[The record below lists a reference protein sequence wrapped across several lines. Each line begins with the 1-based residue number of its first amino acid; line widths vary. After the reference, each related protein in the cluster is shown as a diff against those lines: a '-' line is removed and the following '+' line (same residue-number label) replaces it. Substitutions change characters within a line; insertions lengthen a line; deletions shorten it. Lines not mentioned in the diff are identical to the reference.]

1 MGSSNHHHH
10 HHPGSGSLA
19 GNPHGSSHP
28 STPTSSNPLVPA
40 ADPDP
45 SNCQPSHLLPSED
58 CLLPSTPISS
68 HHQAF
73 VSSPSISLSLSSLS
87 STKPIHHSGANS
99 GSTSSSTCSSTCSS
113 PPSYKYS
120 TLPPFYPQAAGYRW
134 STTPFRQIRCHPLH
148 FLKSRLSPL
157 LFLTLI
163 FAIGYLLGSH
173 SRSHPQSI
181 PASQQLARFV
191 LRQPRIPFLVN
202 LASSPP
208 SPAPPAQDHSLQV
221 GRSKDKIPS
230 IVHYVFGM
238 APDFGGK
245 VVLNLIS
252 TPFGFIH
259 YASIQSAVQILRPK
273 EIHFHYHYEPTG
285 WWFERAQEIDGFK
298 LVKERDVSEIY
309 GRPVKHFAHKA
320 DIIRLEA
327 LRDYGG
333 IYLDLDVFVVRNF
346 DSLLNLEVVLGQ
358 EARPRP
364 TFSRRPGSESVD
376 EPVGLCNAIIL
387 AKPFAPFITRWLS
400 SYRSFNHH
408 RWADHSS
415 VIPWA
420 LAQAHPDELTVLG
433 PRAFFY
439 PLWHEDDLWLVHK
452 TTDWDFDR
460 SEQFAYHAWS
470 SISHANYLQSLDP
483 DRIHAS
489 GGPERGESSFTYFV
503 RRFIHDSIREEWR
516 EAKANRSL
524 TF

>member
-19 GNPHGSSHP
+19 GNPYGSSHP

-134 STTPFRQIRCHPLH
+134 STTPFRQIQMPSTPL
-148 FLKSRLSPL
+148 
-157 LFLTLI
+157 
-163 FAIGYLLGSH
+163 
-173 SRSHPQSI
+173 PQVANS
-181 PASQQLARFV
+181 
-191 LRQPRIPFLVN
+191 
-202 LASSPP
+202 LASSSVSHVSPSSSTSPPRLP

-245 VVLNLIS
+245 GSTQSDFNCLHRCCCCCWLTNLLAHSFLPSSSHLGSFTTHPSNRPSKSCGRRRSIS
-252 TPFGFIH
+252 
-259 YASIQSAVQILRPK
+259 
-273 EIHFHYHYEPTG
+273 HYHYEPTG

-320 DIIRLEA
+320 D
-327 LRDYGG
+327 
-333 IYLDLDVFVVRNF
+333 
-346 DSLLNLEVVLGQ
+346 
-358 EARPRP
+358 
-364 TFSRRPGSESVD
+364 
-376 EPVGLCNAIIL
+376 
-387 AKPFAPFITRWLS
+387 
-400 SYRSFNHH
+400 
-408 RWADHSS
+408 
-415 VIPWA
+415 
-420 LAQAHPDELTVLG
+420 
-433 PRAFFY
+433 
-439 PLWHEDDLWLVHK
+439 
-452 TTDWDFDR
+452 
-460 SEQFAYHAWS
+460 AWS

-489 GGPERGESSFTYFV
+489 GGPERGESSFTYFI

>member
-1 MGSSNHHHH
+1 MGSPGSNHHS
-10 HHPGSGSLA
+10 PSL
-19 GNPHGSSHP
+19 GGQTNGTNNDDCLHP
-28 STPTSSNPLVPA
+28 STPITTTSTSA
-40 ADPDP
+40 
-45 SNCQPSHLLPSED
+45 QPFL
-58 CLLPSTPISS
+58 T
-68 HHQAF
+68 
-73 VSSPSISLSLSSLS
+73 SPSISLSLSSLS
-87 STKPIHHSGANS
+87 PTKPIHHSNA
-99 GSTSSSTCSSTCSS
+99 GSASSSACSSTCSS

-120 TLPPFYPQAAGYRW
+120 TLPPFYHQAGGYRW
-134 STTPFRQIRCHPLH
+134 LAPFRQIRCQPLH
-148 FLKSRLSPL
+148 FFKSRLSQL
-157 LFLTLI
+157 IFLTTI

-173 SRSHPQSI
+173 SGSQPRSI

-202 LASSPP
+202 LSPSSQSAHSSLP
-208 SPAPPAQDHSLQV
+208 DHSLQST
-221 GRSKDKIPS
+221 RSKQKIPS
-230 IVHYVFGM
+230 ILHYVFGM

-245 VVLNLIS
+245 
-252 TPFGFIH
+252 PFGFIH
-259 YASIQSAVQILRPK
+259 YASMQSAVQILRPK
-273 EIHFHYHYEPTG
+273 EIQFHYHHRPTG

-298 LVKERDVSEIY
+298 LVKERDVTEIY
-309 GRPVKHFAHKA
+309 GRAVKHFAHKA

-346 DSLLNLEVVLGQ
+346 DSLLNLDVVLGQ

-439 PLWHEDDLWLVHK
+439 PLWHEDDLWLVHR

-470 SISHANYLQSLDP
+470 SISHSNYLQSLDP

-516 EAKANRSL
+516 EAKANRTL
-524 TF
+524 GI

>member
-113 PPSYKYS
+113 PPSYKVLHPPPFS
-120 TLPPFYPQAAGYRW
+120 TLKPPDTDGR
-134 STTPFRQIRCHPLH
+134 TTPLPSDQMPSTPLPQVAN
-148 FLKSRLSPL
+148 S
-157 LFLTLI
+157 
-163 FAIGYLLGSH
+163 LG
-173 SRSHPQSI
+173 
-181 PASQQLARFV
+181 FV

-245 VVLNLIS
+245 V
-252 TPFGFIH
+252 
-259 YASIQSAVQILRPK
+259 
-273 EIHFHYHYEPTG
+273 
-285 WWFERAQEIDGFK
+285 
-298 LVKERDVSEIY
+298 
-309 GRPVKHFAHKA
+309 
-320 DIIRLEA
+320 IIRLEA

-346 DSLLNLEVVLGQ
+346 RQPAEPGSRSGPGKPDPG
-358 EARPRP
+358 R

-376 EPVGLCNAIIL
+376 EPVGLCNAIHPRQALCATSSPAGCPPI
-387 AKPFAPFITRWLS
+387 AP
-400 SYRSFNHH
+400 FNHH
-408 RWADHSS
+408 RWADHFFPSFLGPS
-415 VIPWA
+415 LRLI
-420 LAQAHPDELTVLG
+420 LTKLTVLG
-433 PRAFFY
+433 P
-439 PLWHEDDLWLVHK
+439 HDLWLVHK

-460 SEQFAYHAWS
+460 SEQFAYHSQAWS
-470 SISHANYLQSLDP
+470 SISHANYLQSLGP
-483 DRIHAS
+483 
-489 GGPERGESSFTYFV
+489 GPESMPLEGPSEARAASPTSSVGSSTTRSAKNGERLRLIAPSPSELQFHLSCPDAPEQLGNQKMEK
-503 RRFIHDSIREEWR
+503 RKKPR
-516 EAKANRSL
+516 
-524 TF
+524 

>member
-1 MGSSNHHHH
+1 
-10 HHPGSGSLA
+10 
-19 GNPHGSSHP
+19 
-28 STPTSSNPLVPA
+28 
-40 ADPDP
+40 
-45 SNCQPSHLLPSED
+45 
-58 CLLPSTPISS
+58 
-68 HHQAF
+68 
-73 VSSPSISLSLSSLS
+73 
-87 STKPIHHSGANS
+87 
-99 GSTSSSTCSSTCSS
+99 
-113 PPSYKYS
+113 
-120 TLPPFYPQAAGYRW
+120 
-134 STTPFRQIRCHPLH
+134 
-148 FLKSRLSPL
+148 
-157 LFLTLI
+157 
-163 FAIGYLLGSH
+163 
-173 SRSHPQSI
+173 
-181 PASQQLARFV
+181 
-191 LRQPRIPFLVN
+191 
-202 LASSPP
+202 
-208 SPAPPAQDHSLQV
+208 
-221 GRSKDKIPS
+221 
-230 IVHYVFGM
+230 M

-245 VVLNLIS
+245 
-252 TPFGFIH
+252 PFGFIH

-273 EIHFHYHYEPTG
+273 EIQFHYHHRPTG

-298 LVKERDVSEIY
+298 LVKERDVTEIY
-309 GRPVKHFAHKA
+309 GRAVKHFAHKA

-346 DSLLNLEVVLGQ
+346 DSLLNLDVVLGQ

-439 PLWHEDDLWLVHK
+439 PLWHEDDLWLVHR

-470 SISHANYLQSLDP
+470 SISHSNYLQSLDP

-516 EAKANRSL
+516 EAKANRTL
-524 TF
+524 GI

>member
-1 MGSSNHHHH
+1 MSSPGSNHH
-10 HHPGSGSLA
+10 PASL
-19 GNPHGSSHP
+19 GGQTNGINNDDCLHP
-28 STPTSSNPLVPA
+28 STPIISTSA
-40 ADPDP
+40 
-45 SNCQPSHLLPSED
+45 QPFL
-58 CLLPSTPISS
+58 
-68 HHQAF
+68 A
-73 VSSPSISLSLSSLS
+73 SPSISLSLSSLS
-87 STKPIHHSGANS
+87 PTKPIHHPNA
-99 GSTSSSTCSSTCSS
+99 GSAPSSACSSTCSS

-120 TLPPFYPQAAGYRW
+120 TLPPFYHQGGGYRW
-134 STTPFRQIRCHPLH
+134 SAPFRQIRCHPLH
-148 FLKSRLSPL
+148 FFKSRLSQLIL
-157 LFLTLI
+157 LTTI
-163 FAIGYLLGSH
+163 FAIGYLLGSQP
-173 SRSHPQSI
+173 RSI

-202 LASSPP
+202 LSPSSQSAHSSLP
-208 SPAPPAQDHSLQV
+208 DHSLQSTH
-221 GRSKDKIPS
+221 SKSKIPS
-230 IVHYVFGM
+230 ILHYVFGM

-245 VVLNLIS
+245 
-252 TPFGFIH
+252 PFGFIH

-273 EIHFHYHYEPTG
+273 EIQFHYHHRPTG

-298 LVKERDVSEIY
+298 LVEERDVTEIY
-309 GRPVKHFAHKA
+309 GRAVKHFAHKA

-346 DSLLNLEVVLGQ
+346 DSLLNLDVVLGQ

-400 SYRSFNHH
+400 SYRNFNHH

-470 SISHANYLQSLDP
+470 SISHSNYLQSLDP

-516 EAKANRSL
+516 EAKANRTL
-524 TF
+524 GI